1 MAALSPRTNYHIGK
15 LKEKAEAR
23 KEKVETELIQL
34 NIQLSMYEAVL
45 NGGASLDPFLEPKI
59 TQNNR

>member
-1 MAALSPRTNYHIGK
+1 MAALSSRTNYHVGE
-15 LKEKAEAR
+15 LKKKAEAR

-45 NGGASLDPFLEPKI
+45 NGGASLDPFLEHRI
-59 TQNNR
+59 MQDNR